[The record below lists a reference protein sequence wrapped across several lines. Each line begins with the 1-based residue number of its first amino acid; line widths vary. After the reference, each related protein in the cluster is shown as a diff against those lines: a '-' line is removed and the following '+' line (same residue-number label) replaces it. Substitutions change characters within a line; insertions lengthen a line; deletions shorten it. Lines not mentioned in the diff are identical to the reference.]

1 MQSDYQLSLR
11 DYINIVRRRGVLVIA
26 VFGSVFAFAVAVAIM
41 MPPVYQS
48 TGTIMVESQQ
58 IPTDLV
64 QATVTSY
71 ADERIE
77 IIKQRVM
84 TRDNLFRI
92 AKKYQLFADAGLSLT
107 PSEAV
112 DEMRSRIG
120 VELVNANVQERQR
133 ATIAFKVSFEHRRP
147 DLAQRVANELI
158 TLFLDENVKVRT
170 ERATQTTA
178 FLTQEA
184 DKLRT
189 DLDKLEGQIAA
200 YKMQH
205 GGALPDNMTITMNSL
220 QRMES
225 ELRDTERDQR
235 AAQDELR
242 GLEIELASARAGVG
256 VPASAGSQNAQQELV
271 KARAD
276 LARVAA
282 IYTENHPDV
291 RALKRKIEGL
301 EKTVAKEKSA
311 GSGGSGEINSAAD
324 LQVARLESRVAFL
337 RSQISLLDKQ
347 QAGLRGKIGQMESQM
362 LQAPQVERGL
372 ADLLRDQETA
382 RRKYEEIR
390 SKQMSAQ
397 VAENLEDEQKAERFT
412 LLEPPLA
419 PDVPIKPN
427 RKKMIA
433 LGFFLAAACSAGV
446 VILLETLNGRVRGVE
461 AVAAIVG
468 QRPMVTIPYI
478 TVAAE
483 LQQRRK
489 MMVRVGIA
497 VAVIVPL
504 SLLAVHFLYMPLD
517 MVLSKVLLRL
527 S

>member
-11 DYINIVRRRGVLVIA
+11 DYIEIVRRRGVLIIS
-26 VFGSVFAFAVAVAIM
+26 VFGGVFALAVAVAIM

-58 IPTDLV
+58 IPSDLV

-92 AKKYQLFADAGLSLT
+92 AKKYQLFADAGLSFT

-120 VELVNANVQERQR
+120 VELVNANVQARQR

-147 DLAQRVANELI
+147 DLAQRVANELV

-178 FLTQEA
+178 FLAQEA
-184 DKLRT
+184 DKLRA
-189 DLDKLEGQIAA
+189 DLEKLESQIAS

-205 GGALPDNMTITMNSL
+205 GGALPDNMTLTMSSL
-220 QRMES
+220 QRMEA

-242 GLEIELASARAGVG
+242 GLEIELASAKAGVG
-256 VPASAGSQNAQQELV
+256 IPGFAGAQNAQQELV

-301 EKTVAKEKSA
+301 EKTVAEEKSTTSNA
-311 GSGGSGEINSAAD
+311 NGAINSPAD

-347 QAGLRGKIGQMESQM
+347 QASLRGKIGQLEKQM
-362 LQAPQVERGL
+362 LQAPQVERGM
-372 ADLLRDQETA
+372 ADLLRDQEAA

-412 LLEPPLA
+412 LLEPPLV

-446 VILLETLNGRVRGVE
+446 VMLTETLNGRVRGVE
-461 AVAAIVG
+461 AVTAAVG

-478 TVAAE
+478 TVAEE
-483 LQQRRK
+483 LHQQRQI
-489 MMVRVGIA
+489 MMRVGVA
-497 VAVIVPL
+497 VAVIIPL
-504 SLLAVHFLYMPLD
+504 LLLAVHFFYMPLD
-517 MVLSKVLLRL
+517 MVLSKVMVRL

>member
-11 DYINIVRRRGVLVIA
+11 DYLDIVRRRGALMIA
-26 VFGSVFAFAVAVAIM
+26 VFGGVFVVAVAVAMM

-64 QATVTSY
+64 EATVTSY

-92 AKKYQLFADAGLSLT
+92 AKKYQLFPDAGLNFT
-107 PSEAV
+107 PSEAM

-120 VELVNANVQERQR
+120 VELVNANVQARQR

-147 DLAQRVANELI
+147 DLAQRVANELV

-184 DKLRT
+184 DKLRA
-189 DLDKLEGQIAA
+189 DLDKLESQIAA

-205 GGALPDNMTITMNSL
+205 GGALPDNMTLTMNSQ
-220 QRMES
+220 QRMET

-242 GLEIELASARAGVG
+242 GLEIELASAKAGIG
-256 VPASAGSQNAQQELV
+256 VPGSAGAQSAQQELI
-271 KARAD
+271 KARAE
-276 LARVAA
+276 LARAAA

-301 EKTVAKEKSA
+301 EKSVAEEKNT
-311 GSGGSGEINSAAD
+311 GSGGNGAINSAAD
-324 LQVARLESRVAFL
+324 LQVARLESRMAFL

-347 QAGLRGKIGQMESQM
+347 QAGLRGKIGQLEGQM

-372 ADLLRDQETA
+372 ADLLRDQEAA

-419 PDVPIKPN
+419 PDTPIKPN

-433 LGFFLAAACSAGV
+433 LGFFLAAACSAGAV
-446 VILLETLNGRVRGVE
+446 TLLETLNGRVRGVE
-461 AVAAIVG
+461 AVTAIVG
-468 QRPMVTIPYI
+468 QRPIVTIPYI
-478 TVAAE
+478 KLKSE
-483 LQQRRK
+483 LQQRRQV
-489 MMVRVGIA
+489 MVRVGIA
-497 VAVIVPL
+497 VALIIPL
-504 SLLAVHFLYMPLD
+504 LLLAVHFLYMPLD
-517 MVLSKVLLRL
+517 MVWSKVLVRL